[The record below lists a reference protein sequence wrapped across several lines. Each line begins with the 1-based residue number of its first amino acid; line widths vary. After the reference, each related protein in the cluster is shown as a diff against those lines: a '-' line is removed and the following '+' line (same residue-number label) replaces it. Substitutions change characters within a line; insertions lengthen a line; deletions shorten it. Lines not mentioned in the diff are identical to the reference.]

1 VTQPNVIITELDGA
15 LGVLPSTAGK
25 LTAFIGCSTGGPFN
39 TPAAFA
45 RVPDLVA
52 SFLDGELVE
61 AAGSYIYTTGRPA
74 LVVRATASTA
84 AAIGTIALAMT
95 GTSVVTAAL
104 DTLTKPADDYELLVR
119 FPTGGTV
126 GTAGPVYQVSY
137 DGGRNWEPSV
147 ALGTA
152 NTITVGGVK
161 FSLGVGTIVAGDMF
175 AITAHAA
182 QWGGTDLAAALTGL
196 GQSAVQWE
204 QLSLVGVLT
213 SATAGQV
220 DAWCAGLRNSQHKYR
235 SWIGGARLSTRDDPA
250 SIETEAAY
258 ATSLAAQ
265 WAGFATTRG
274 TVAAGGCRLV
284 SGVSGRQYR
293 RSAAWPITNIQ
304 GDVSEE
310 VNTADINLGALPGV
324 SIRDANGNVDEHD
337 ETINPGL
344 DDLGLAVLRTWDGYG
359 GTYINRP
366 LIKSAPGSDFTIIP
380 FRRVMNLAE
389 VIAYQ
394 YFVRRLNRPIR
405 VDAATGYILETDALE
420 IEAGANAVL
429 RAGLRAAPKVS
440 AVSFT
445 LSRTDNIL
453 STKTLTGSIRLTP
466 LAYPEE
472 IDLDTSYF
480 NPALAVKA
488 A

>member
-1 VTQPNVIITELDGA
+1 MTQPNVYITELDGA
-15 LGVLPSTAGK
+15 LGVLPSSAGK
-25 LTAFIGCSTGGPFN
+25 LTAFIGCATGGPLN

-45 RVPDLVA
+45 RVVDLVA
-52 SFLDGELVE
+52 AFVDGEMVE
-61 AAGSYIYTTGRPA
+61 AAASYIYTTGRPA
-74 LVVRATASTA
+74 LVLRASASVA
-84 AAIGTIALAMT
+84 ASIGTIALAVA

-104 DTLTKPADDYELLVR
+104 DTTTKPADHYELVVR

-126 GTAGPVYQVSY
+126 GTVGPVYEVSY
-137 DGGRNWEPSV
+137 DGARNWGPLT
-147 ALGTA
+147 ALGIA
-152 NTITVGGVK
+152 NTLTIGGVK
-161 FSLGVGTIVAGDMF
+161 FTLSVGTLLAGDMF
-175 AITAHAA
+175 SITAHPA
-182 QWGGTDLAAALTGL
+182 QWGGTDLADALAGL
-196 GQSAVQWE
+196 GQSAIVWE

-213 SATAGQV
+213 PTLAGDV

-235 SWIGGARLSTRDDPA
+235 SWIGGARLSTRDNVADP
-250 SIETEAAY
+250 ETEAEY
-258 ATSLAAQ
+258 ATALGTL

-274 TVAAGGCRLV
+274 SVAAGGCRLV
-284 SGVSGRQYR
+284 SGVSGRSYR
-293 RSAAWPITNIQ
+293 RSAAWALVNAQ
-304 GDVSEE
+304 GPASEE
-310 VNTADINLGALPGV
+310 VNTADVNLGALPGV
-324 SIRDANGNVDEHD
+324 TIRDRNGNVDEHD

-344 DDLGLAVLRTWDGYG
+344 DDLGLAVLRTWAGYG

-380 FRRVMNLAE
+380 YRRVMNLTE
-389 VIAYQ
+389 EIAYQ

-420 IEAGANAVL
+420 IEAGCNAVL
-429 RAGLRAAPKVS
+429 RAGLRAKPKVS
-440 AVSFT
+440 AVTFT

-466 LAYPEE
+466 LAYPEVIE
-472 IDLDTSYF
+472 LDASYF

>member
-1 VTQPNVIITELDGA
+1 VTQPNVYITELDGA
-15 LGVLPSTAGK
+15 LGVLPSSAGK
-25 LTAFIGCSTGGPFN
+25 LTAFIGCATGGPLN
-39 TPAAFA
+39 SPAAFA
-45 RVPDLVA
+45 RVTDLVA
-52 SFLDGELVE
+52 SFIDGELVE
-61 AAGSYIYTTGRPA
+61 AAASYIYTTGRPV
-74 LVVRATASTA
+74 LVVRAAATTA
-84 AAIGTIALAMT
+84 ATIGTIQLKMT
-95 GTSVVTAAL
+95 GTSVVTAAVAPV
-104 DTLTKPADDYELLVR
+104 TKPADNYELLVR

-126 GTAGPVYQVSY
+126 GTAGPVYEASF
-137 DGGRNWEPSV
+137 DGGRNWEPAV

-152 NTITVGGVK
+152 NSITLGGVV

-175 AITAHAA
+175 GVTTHAPT
-182 QWGGTDLAAALTGL
+182 WNGTDLAAALTGL
-196 GQSAVQWE
+196 GQSAIQWE

-213 SATAGQV
+213 AALAGQV
-220 DAWCAGLRNSQHKYR
+220 DTWCVGLRNSQHKYR
-235 SWIGGARLSTRDDPA
+235 SWIGGARLPLRDTATP
-250 SIETEAAY
+250 ETEAAY
-258 ATSLAAQ
+258 ATAMGAE

-274 TVAAGGCRLV
+274 TVSAGACRLV

-293 RSAAWPITNIQ
+293 RSAGWPIVNIQ

-380 FRRVMNLAE
+380 YRRVMNLTE

-429 RAGLRAAPKVS
+429 RAGLRAKPKVS
-440 AVSFT
+440 AVTFT

-466 LAYPEE
+466 LAYPEV
-472 IDLDTSYF
+472 IQLDTSYY